1 MSAPTLQHDQRREIL
16 QDVALMAGFY
26 RDLRTIPGTRL
37 IPDVF
42 FMRPESRSFFL
53 GEAKHTESPDNYATF
68 ERLLKYLSALKPA
81 MDYRVCRGLIMA
93 VCFDS
98 SFSSARWG
106 SVLYACISA
115 VGLSSE
121 SFVKVSVD
129 NGSSV
134 VSCWVTYNNQNLR
147 TL

>member
-1 MSAPTLQHDQRREIL
+1 MPAPTLEHNQRREIL

-26 RDLRTIPGTRL
+26 RDLRAIPGTRL

-68 ERLLKYLSALKPA
+68 ERLHKYLSALKPA
-81 MDYRVCRGLIMA
+81 VDCRACRGLVMA

-98 SFSSARWG
+98 SFSSARWC

-115 VGLSSE
+115 AGLTSE
-121 SFVKVSVD
+121 SFVKVSVGSD
-129 NGSSV
+129 SSV
-134 VSCWVTYNNQNLR
+134 VSCWVTHSTQN
-147 TL
+147 